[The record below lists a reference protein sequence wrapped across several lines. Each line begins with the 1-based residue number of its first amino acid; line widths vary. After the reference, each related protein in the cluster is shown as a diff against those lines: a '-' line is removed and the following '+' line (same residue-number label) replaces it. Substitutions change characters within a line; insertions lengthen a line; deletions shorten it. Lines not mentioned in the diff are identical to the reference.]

1 MDDKE
6 EVVKRERLAGIYR
19 LSAYFLAI
27 ITTEI
32 PVFIITSTGFII
44 IAYWMANLMRTA
56 LNFFL
61 VWLTVL
67 TFAYAC
73 QVINDNCMCE

>member
-1 MDDKE
+1 VDDNE
-6 EVVKRERLAGIYR
+6 GVVKRERLAGIYR

-32 PVFIITSTGFII
+32 PVFIITSTLYV
-44 IAYWMANLMRTA
+44 IASYWMANLMRTA

-61 VWLTVL
+61 ILFTVMIS
-67 TFAYAC
+67 AYAC
-73 QVINDNCMCE
+73 EVINS